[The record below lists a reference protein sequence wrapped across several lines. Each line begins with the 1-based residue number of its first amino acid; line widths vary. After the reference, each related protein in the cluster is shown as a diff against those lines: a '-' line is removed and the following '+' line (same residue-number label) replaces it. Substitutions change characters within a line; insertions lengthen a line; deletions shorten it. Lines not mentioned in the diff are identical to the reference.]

1 MNVESRQKLYSLWM
15 LHEAGR
21 THQALIE
28 VRHALKEAESTTAS
42 SPDYI
47 AELSRM
53 AVVLG
58 TTVSKRQPALSTAT
72 NYAVGAVEVVKEHYP
87 VARTAVEAQQRVA
100 EWQEVYGLAHA
111 ELECFRDILELVVA
125 LDRILYS
132 SLAKDYKDSLQFA
145 GLLLHASFPS
155 ARALQ
160 LLALEHSEYTDARAQ
175 YLEYHEM
182 LPIRSVREDT
192 GVLAIEVNSV
202 NGKML
207 RRALLHG
214 DLRMIGKLAEN
225 TFLFGQPTA
234 ALKTTLK
241 QMFGPVRDLLPGG
254 IVDQAESNSDVY
266 WQAQV
271 ALHTLLQLQYLGIA
285 TNAGSSDKITTVQQ
299 LFGYEHALLAT
310 IAQVSSDLREL
321 GAVSSQSHRGMARD
335 RAELMAN
342 NYGTVL
348 VPGLGKVR
356 VFTPEKPD
364 QQVMVLPGAHGDIP
378 LPHQLLVEFEGGGA
392 ELLAAGLD
400 PVSQQAHTLTSSG
413 APVSPELSATLW
425 SLKKRT
431 KVAVLQQASVRAA
444 LNGG

>member
-1 MNVESRQKLYSLWM
+1 MNFESQQKLQSLWLM
-15 LHEAGR
+15 HEAGR

-28 VRHALKEAESTTAS
+28 VRHALNEAESATAS
-42 SPDYI
+42 SPDYV

-58 TTVSKRQPALSTAT
+58 TTVSKRQPALSTAA
-72 NYAVGAVEVVKEHYP
+72 NYAVQAVEVVKEHYP
-87 VARTAVEAQQRVA
+87 VARTPVEAQERA
-100 EWQEVYGLAHA
+100 ARWQDVYGTAHA
-111 ELECFRDILELVVA
+111 ELECFRDIVELVGA

-132 SLAKDYKDSLQFA
+132 SLAKDYKDSLLFA
-145 GLLLHASFPS
+145 GLLLQASFPS
-155 ARALQ
+155 ERALQ
-160 LLALEHSEYTDARAQ
+160 LLTLEHAEYTEARAQ

-182 LPIRSVREDT
+182 LPIRAVREDT
-192 GVLAIEVNSV
+192 DILAAEVSTV

-214 DLRMIGKLAEN
+214 DLKMIAKLADN

-234 ALKTTLK
+234 ALQTTLK
-241 QMFGPVRDLLPGG
+241 HTLGPVRDVLPGG

-285 TNAGSSDKITTVQQ
+285 TNAGSSDKKTTVQQ

-321 GAVSSQSHRGMARD
+321 GAVSSQSHRGMAHD

-400 PVSQQAHTLTSSG
+400 PVTQQAHTLTSSG
-413 APVSPELSATLW
+413 TPVTPEVSATLW
-425 SLKKRT
+425 SLNKRT